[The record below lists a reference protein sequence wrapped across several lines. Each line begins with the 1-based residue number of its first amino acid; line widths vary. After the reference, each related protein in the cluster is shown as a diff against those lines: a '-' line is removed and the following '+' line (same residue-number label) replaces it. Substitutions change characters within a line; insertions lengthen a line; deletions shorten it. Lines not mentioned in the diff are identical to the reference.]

1 MRFSAKPNALGRTRT
16 ATAQHKS
23 RYSSQLDPEPHRSS
37 KELSHENQRHY
48 RTAHVNRCG
57 HEQISL
63 LKAKSR
69 ETWRFPGME
78 TITTI
83 TTCFRD
89 AGLELFP
96 CNQEVP
102 RLRLC
107 PGRCRDNTI
116 LRKAYYRIGTGI
128 RDGKVVGI

>member
-1 MRFSAKPNALGRTRT
+1 MHWVARELQQPNTNQGRPPFLLETI
-16 ATAQHKS
+16 QD
-23 RYSSQLDPEPHRSS
+23 LF
-37 KELSHENQRHY
+37 RHY
-48 RTAHVNRCG
+48 WTAHVNRCG

-63 LKAKSR
+63 LKAKSC

-78 TITTI
+78 TITTL

-128 RDGKVVGI
+128 RVPDGDRG